1 MGTRL
6 FALVRSVLV
15 SLLFIG
21 LWLWLV
27 PRWLAARNGAELVI
41 GRPWAFALILAAAP
55 FVLRC
60 VWDFAWSGH
69 GTPAPFDPP
78 RRLVV
83 SGLYRW
89 VRNPMYLSF
98 GAVFVGE
105 ALLFPA
111 ITRDMLV
118 VAPIVWAIATAFV
131 MLYEE
136 PTLRGAF
143 GAEYEEYRKNVR
155 RWVPRLRPWNPSS
168 AFGTFSP
175 FPRGEG

>member
-1 MGTRL
+1 MHTRL
-6 FALVRSVLV
+6 FVFVRSAVV
-15 SLLFIG
+15 SALFVG

-27 PRWLAARNGAELVI
+27 PRWLAAWRGAELRI
-41 GRPWAFALILAAAP
+41 GRPWAFAIVVLAAP

-60 VWDFAWSGH
+60 IWDFAWAGE

-83 SGLYRW
+83 RGLYRW
-89 VRNPMYLSF
+89 VRNPMYLTF

-111 ITRDMLV
+111 VTRDMLV
-118 VAPIVWAIATAFV
+118 LVPVLWSVATMFV

-136 PTLRGAF
+136 PTLRRLF
-143 GAEYEEYRKNVR
+143 GKDYEAYARNVH
-155 RWVPRLRPWNPSS
+155 RWLPRFRPYVS
-168 AFGTFSP
+168 
-175 FPRGEG
+175 GEASGSNIL